1 MKCVGLLSIL
11 SAIVFALSL
20 TAAADSKQSGKIT
33 LSDDVVV
40 SGTQLHPGEY
50 VVRWSGSGPD
60 VQVSFLHDGDEVV
73 SLTGTVLQR
82 ENEMKSITTIPGEG
96 GARVL
101 SEIDLPR
108 VTLMLA
114 PPVTPIAD

>member
-1 MKCVGLLSIL
+1 MKSVGLLSIL
-11 SAIVFALSL
+11 SAFVFALSL

-33 LSDDVVV
+33 IHNPVVV
-40 SGTQLHPGEY
+40 SGAQLHPGDY
-50 VVRWSGSGPD
+50 VVRWSGTGPD
-60 VQVSFLHDGDEVV
+60 MEVRFLHDGDEVA

-82 ENEMKSITTIPGEG
+82 ENEQQSITTVLGEG
-96 GARVL
+96 GTRVL
-101 SEIDLPR
+101 SEIALSR

>member
-33 LSDDVVV
+33 LNNPVVV

>member
-1 MKCVGLLSIL
+1 MKYVGLLSIL

-33 LSDDVVV
+33 LHNNVVV

-50 VVRWSGSGPD
+50 VVRWSGTGPD
-60 VQVSFLHDGDEVV
+60 VQVRFLHDGGEVV
-73 SLTGTVLQR
+73 SLTGTVVQK
-82 ENEMKSITTIPGEG
+82 ENKVKSITTFAGEG

-101 SEIDLPR
+101 SEIALPSA
-108 VTLMLA
+108 TLMLA
-114 PPVTPIAD
+114 TPVTPIAD